1 VSKRQNSHRD
11 EGLGETLLRRLEMAD
26 QIHDLTRSQRKA
38 IESGDWDGLKAILNE
53 KDRRIRDFKEAEQ
66 SLRRWGSLTEMGEKT
81 PSLRHLISR
90 TESRLVAV
98 QSLEERCRQML
109 VDKKNQTARTLQEM
123 KQAREA
129 LKQFKPHRLK
139 APRFIDVRR

>member
-1 VSKRQNSHRD
+1 MSKRQNSHRD
-11 EGLGETLLRRLEMAD
+11 EGRGETLLRRLEMAD

-38 IESGDWDGLKAILNE
+38 IESGDWDGLKTILDE
-53 KDRRIRDFKEAEQ
+53 KDRRIRDFQEAEQ
-66 SLRRWGSLTEMGEKT
+66 SLRRWGSPTEIGDKM

-98 QSLEERCRQML
+98 QSLEEWCRRIL
-109 VDKKNQTARTLQEM
+109 ADKKNQTARSLHEM
-123 KQAREA
+123 KQARQA
-129 LKQFKPHRLK
+129 LKKFKPHRLK